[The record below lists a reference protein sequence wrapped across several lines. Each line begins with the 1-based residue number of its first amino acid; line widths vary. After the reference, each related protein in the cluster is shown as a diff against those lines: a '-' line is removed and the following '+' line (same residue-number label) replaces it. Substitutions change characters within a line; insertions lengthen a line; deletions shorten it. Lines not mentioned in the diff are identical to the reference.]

1 MTPMVMDEAASG
13 EEEEGDERNDGER
26 KVGSHGWLMG
36 FKCVRERERW
46 GVKWNFQLKNMSS
59 QQLNH

>member
-1 MTPMVMDEAASG
+1 MVAEEV
-13 EEEEGDERNDGER
+13 EEEREEIEDTGRWRE
-26 KVGSHGWLMG
+26 
-36 FKCVRERERW
+36 RERERW